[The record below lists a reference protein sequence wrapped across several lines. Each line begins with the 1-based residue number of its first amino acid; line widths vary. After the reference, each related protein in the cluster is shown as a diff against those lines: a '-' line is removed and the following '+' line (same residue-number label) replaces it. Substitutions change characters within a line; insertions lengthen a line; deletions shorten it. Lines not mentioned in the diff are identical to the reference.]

1 MDPLVQSHFFTFSP
15 SFTSWR
21 MASESL
27 GLSCCFSAQASIS
40 ALSSGEPRSP
50 IIGVLPVRG
59 RPGPRF
65 FGLATIDLPIIW
77 VLQKCKPG
85 GSSNFRAREGLEGL
99 LRAWAPCEVTP
110 TCGRR
115 EQLTPHMASSGPAM
129 SAQVR
134 ATVPCGRWKATRG
147 SASSQAPSS
156 QAPDLADVIKPAGS
170 RRRVFLYV
178 HFANC
183 YPETS
188 QSTANCTNCSFEPE
202 RYHRGTLSSFNHFPQ
217 LLVLVGLPTA

>member
-1 MDPLVQSHFFTFSP
+1 MSRRSPDFSPSSRSYCRGRAKGDAPHLFHRLTRSDLRRRTSPVAQREAPAAVSHSDNSFMQSHFFTFSP

-77 VLQKCKPG
+77 VLQKCNPG
-85 GSSNFRAREGLEGL
+85 GTAKFRARERLKGV
-99 LRAWAPCEVTP
+99 LRL
-110 TCGRR
+110 RR
-115 EQLTPHMASSGPAM
+115 L
-129 SAQVR
+129 
-134 ATVPCGRWKATRG
+134 
-147 SASSQAPSS
+147 
-156 QAPDLADVIKPAGS
+156 
-170 RRRVFLYV
+170 
-178 HFANC
+178 
-183 YPETS
+183 
-188 QSTANCTNCSFEPE
+188 
-202 RYHRGTLSSFNHFPQ
+202 
-217 LLVLVGLPTA
+217 